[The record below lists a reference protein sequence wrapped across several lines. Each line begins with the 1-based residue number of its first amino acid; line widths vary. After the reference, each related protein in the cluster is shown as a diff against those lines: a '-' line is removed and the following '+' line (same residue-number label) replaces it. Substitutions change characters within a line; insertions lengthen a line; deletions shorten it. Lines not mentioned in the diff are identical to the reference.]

1 MTDRVGEVRYEKTIS
16 FGNWVSILATFGS
29 AMATIAIGIWFASA
43 FVVNIHDQLAA
54 GQAQLAAAQAQTDL
68 RISEVNR
75 LIADMKSSEQER
87 TADLLRRLA
96 EEARL
101 RERLDGRLDNLLR
114 QRRGDVGA
122 APDGQQFP

>member
-1 MTDRVGEVRYEKTIS
+1 MRWWSAVTDRVGEVRYEKTIS

-54 GQAQLAAAQAQTDL
+54 GQAQTDL
-68 RISEVNR
+68 RIAEINR
-75 LIADMKSSEQER
+75 MIADMKSAEQER
-87 TADLLRRLA
+87 TTDLLNRLS

>member
-16 FGNWVSILATFGS
+16 FGNWVSILATFVS

-54 GQAQLAAAQAQTDL
+54 GQAQTDL
-68 RISEVNR
+68 RIAEINR
-75 LIADMKSSEQER
+75 MIADMKSAEQER
-87 TADLLRRLA
+87 TTDLLNRLA

-101 RERLDGRLDNLLR
+101 RERLDGRLDDLLR
-114 QRRGDVGA
+114 QKRGEAGT
-122 APDGQQFP
+122 PGQFR

>member
-54 GQAQLAAAQAQTDL
+54 GQAQTDL
-68 RISEVNR
+68 RIAEINR
-75 LIADMKSSEQER
+75 MIADMKSAEQER
-87 TADLLRRLA
+87 TTDLLNRLA

-101 RERLDGRLDNLLR
+101 RERLDGRLDDLLR
-114 QRRGDVGA
+114 QKRGEAGT
-122 APDGQQFP
+122 PWQLR